1 MRGVEDAGG
10 GGCYLSP
17 PHPRVGL
24 LSHPLPLSLAV
35 ELKAEKDR
43 HFVGLSPPWSIMER
57 MSQAAEVYELEI
69 AVEPSDIDQLG
80 HVNNVT
86 YVRWVQDAATAHWTA
101 RATAEDQERILWVV
115 VRHEIDY
122 KQSAQLSD
130 KILART
136 WVGSATRATFERFTE
151 FRRAADSTLLAKA
164 RTLWCPIDA
173 QTHRPVRVSLAVRE
187 VFSLTAAA
195 ARE

>member
-1 MRGVEDAGG
+1 VD
-10 GGCYLSP
+10 LLPDP
-17 PHPRVGL
+17 P
-24 LSHPLPLSLAV
+24 PLSLAV
-35 ELKAEKDR
+35 EFKVKRGR
-43 HFVGLSPPWSIMER
+43 HFIGVSLSWSIMER
-57 MSQAAEVYELEI
+57 MNPAAEVYELEI

-86 YVRWVQDAATAHWTA
+86 YVRWVQDAATAHWSA

-122 KQSAQLSD
+122 KQSAQLGD

-136 WVGSATRATFERFTE
+136 WVGTATRATFERFTE
-151 FRRAADSTLLAKA
+151 FRRVSDGVLLAKA

-173 QTHRPVRVSLAVRE
+173 QTHRPVRVSPAVRE
-187 VFSLTAAA
+187 VFSAVSVTAKD
-195 ARE
+195 

>member
-1 MRGVEDAGG
+1 MSGWQMKNPEPHPHPERHLNHGR
-10 GGCYLSP
+10 LSP
-17 PHPRVGL
+17 
-24 LSHPLPLSLAV
+24 A
-35 ELKAEKDR
+35 
-43 HFVGLSPPWSIMER
+43 WSIMER
-57 MSQAAEVYELEI
+57 MNQAAEVYELEI

-86 YVRWVQDAATAHWTA
+86 YIRWVQDAATAHWTA

-122 KQSAQLSD
+122 KQSAQLGD
-130 KILART
+130 TIQART

-151 FRRAADSTLLAKA
+151 FRRAADGLLLAKA

-173 QTHRPVRVSLAVRE
+173 QTHRPVRVSPAVRE
-187 VFSLTAAA
+187 VFSAAPVA
-195 ARE
+195 AKD